1 MRCFENQNL
10 IMETKNFKHKIK
22 IQVRYKDVD
31 KQGHVN
37 NANHLT
43 YFETARVEYFKDI
56 LKKNIDWVRTGM
68 ILAKSE
74 IDYFEPIF
82 LEDEVFCYT
91 KITSF
96 GTKSF
101 EISNII
107 SKISDTGE
115 INVAE
120 GKSVIVCFNYEVNQT
135 VEIPQSWKDA
145 VSEYEL

>member
-1 MRCFENQNL
+1 MQL
-10 IMETKNFKHKIK
+10 KDFKHKIK

-43 YFETARVEYFKDI
+43 YFETARVEYFKDVFRREM
-56 LKKNIDWVRTGM
+56 DWIKTGM

-82 LEDEVFCYT
+82 LEDDIFCYT

-96 GTKSF
+96 GNKSF
-101 EISNII
+101 EISNILTK
-107 SKISDTGE
+107 STDKGE

-120 GKSVIVCFNYEVNQT
+120 GKSVIVCFNYETKQT
-135 VEIPQSWKDA
+135 TEIPLEWKDA
-145 VSEYEL
+145 VKAYEHFRS

>member
-1 MRCFENQNL
+1 
-10 IMETKNFKHKIK
+10 METKDFKHKIK

-43 YFETARVEYFKDI
+43 YFETARVDYFKDVF
-56 LKKNIDWVRTGM
+56 KKDLDWVRTGM

-74 IDYFEPIF
+74 IDYFEPVF
-82 LEDEVFCYT
+82 LEDDVYCYT

-101 EISNII
+101 QINNII
-107 SKISDTGE
+107 TKISDQGE
-115 INVAE
+115 INCAE
-120 GKSVIVCFNYEVNQT
+120 GKSVIVCFNYEINQT
-135 VEIPQSWKDA
+135 TEIPAAWKEA
-145 VSEYEL
+145 VKNFED

>member
-1 MRCFENQNL
+1 
-10 IMETKNFKHKIK
+10 METKDFKHKIK

-43 YFETARVEYFKDI
+43 YFETARVDYFKDV
-56 LKKNIDWVRTGM
+56 LKKDLDWVRTGM

-74 IDYFEPIF
+74 IDYFEPVF
-82 LEDEVFCYT
+82 LEDDVYCYT

-101 EISNII
+101 QINNII
-107 SKISDTGE
+107 TKISDQGE
-115 INVAE
+115 INCAE
-120 GKSVIVCFNYEVNQT
+120 GKSVIVCFNYEINQT
-135 VEIPQSWKDA
+135 AEIPAAWKEA
-145 VSEYEL
+145 VKNFED

>member
-1 MRCFENQNL
+1 M
-10 IMETKNFKHKIK
+10 
-22 IQVRYKDVD
+22 
-31 KQGHVN
+31 
-37 NANHLT
+37 
-43 YFETARVEYFKDI
+43 
-56 LKKNIDWVRTGM
+56 RTGM

-120 GKSVIVCFNYEVNQT
+120 GKSVIQNIDQIDRGYQYIDTRLQQLGADIKRV
-135 VEIPQSWKDA
+135 
-145 VSEYEL
+145 